1 MRGKGAGQGSR
12 GAPANR
18 QGERPG
24 PAGAAPD
31 RRRLRGNRTRTALL
45 DAAIALAGDR
55 QTVVTAQR
63 IADRAGVA
71 RRTLYHHFV
80 DLDVLLLEA
89 ARLQAVR
96 HRAELAPLPPTGSV
110 DDRIRVT
117 CRQRRVLFES
127 VAPIYRAA
135 VARTHGH
142 PGIDEFLAEL
152 RTQLRRQ
159 LVSTLHPELEAL
171 GRGAPVALAAL
182 ELATGWST
190 WHTLR
195 VDTHRSPEAAER
207 ITVFAAT
214 RILH

>member
-1 MRGKGAGQGSR
+1 MRGKRAGQESR
-12 GAPANR
+12 GVSGGR
-18 QGERPG
+18 RGERPS
-24 PAGAAPD
+24 PAGSAPD

-45 DAAIALAGDR
+45 DAAIGLAVDR
-55 QTVVTAQR
+55 EATITAQR

-89 ARLQAVR
+89 ARLQALR
-96 HRAELAPLPPTGSV
+96 HRAQLAPLPPIGSV
-110 DDRIRVT
+110 DDRIRAT
-117 CRQRRVLFES
+117 CHQRRELFES
-127 VAPIYRAA
+127 VAPVYRAA

-142 PGIDEFLAEL
+142 PGFDEFLAEL

-159 LVSTLHPELEAL
+159 LVSTLYPELEAL
-171 GRGAPVALAAL
+171 GRRAPVALDAL
-182 ELATGWST
+182 EVATGWST

-195 VDTHRSPEAAER
+195 IDTNRSPEAAER